1 MSIRIAIAEDH
12 PMTARGIK
20 DAITCYAD
28 MEVTGSYNSG
38 ATLMDGLKQTVPDV
52 LLLDIHLPD
61 QTGDQLA
68 PLVKKLYPD
77 VRILVLTNFDSP
89 LYVNKMVGHSVMGYL
104 LKTATEELLITAIRT
119 VYEGKEFLEPG
130 MQEKINHLSLRKN
143 RAISQKVILTPK
155 EKEILQLI
163 VDGVNSPDIASRLFL
178 SQYTV
183 NNYRNNILL
192 KMDVKNMAE
201 LTKKALLLGM
211 VE

>member
-20 DAITCYAD
+20 DALTSYED
-28 MEVTGSYNSG
+28 MEVVGIYDCG
-38 ATLMDGLKQTVPDV
+38 AALMEGLKQTAPDV

-61 QTGDQLA
+61 QTGDQIA
-68 PLVKKLYPD
+68 PVVKKLYPA
-77 VRILVLTNFDSP
+77 VRILILTNFDSP

-119 VYEGKEFLEPG
+119 VYEGKEFLESG

-143 RAISQKVILTPK
+143 RAISQKIVLTPK